1 MNPWFSGLIF
11 KVCIEVFRVLVVY
24 KVIYNVS
31 CYIFKIK
38 EERFQNAIESAAEP
52 WFKELNSYLIGWTRF
67 DQSRYGSISWRLY
80 NMRTLFFVQFL
91 AWWRR
96 NTRSIIKTVFLQF
109 VKRLILSEYYSQ
121 SKWLFLKGHNP
132 SAINSDLY
140 SFL

>member
-11 KVCIEVFRVLVVY
+11 EVRIEVFRVLVVY
-24 KVIYNVS
+24 KVIHNVG

-52 WFKELNSYLIGWTRF
+52 WFKELNSYLIGWTCF
-67 DQSRYGSISWRLY
+67 DQSRYGSISRRLY
-80 NMRTLFFVQFL
+80 NMRTLFFVQVL
-91 AWWRR
+91 AWWWR
-96 NTRSIIKTVFLQF
+96 NTRLIIKTVFLQF
-109 VKRLILSEYYSQ
+109 SRWGFSGLYSQ